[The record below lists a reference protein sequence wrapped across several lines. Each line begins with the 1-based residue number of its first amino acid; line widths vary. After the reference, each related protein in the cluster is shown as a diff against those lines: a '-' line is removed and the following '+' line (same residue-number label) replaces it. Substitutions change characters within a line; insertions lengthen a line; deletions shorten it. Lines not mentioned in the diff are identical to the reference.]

1 MTNYAHGKNKLRNMM
16 LRNGKKIVYEEFDSD
31 DESQFDLNYDGF
43 KSPNMVLKGID
54 KIFKLFM
61 IYLGMLGMFS
71 NMIITGYVGI
81 YLMYF
86 VTGLLYS
93 GVYFAYIFFTMVAV
107 YLYKAVEG
115 NLDNWLKTQDFSEFE
130 IHSF

>member
-1 MTNYAHGKNKLRNMM
+1 M
-16 LRNGKKIVYEEFDSD
+16 LRNGKKIVYEEYDSD
-31 DESQFDLNYDGF
+31 DESQFDLNYKAF
-43 KSPNMVLKGID
+43 KSPNMVIKVID

-71 NMIITGYVGI
+71 NMIITGYLGI

-86 VTGLLYS
+86 VTCLLYS
-93 GVYFAYIFFTMVAV
+93 AVYFAYIFFSMVVV
-107 YLYKAVEG
+107 YIYKAGEE
-115 NLDNWLKTQDFSEFE
+115 NLEDWLKTQDFSEFE